1 LIGAVLPV
9 ASRKR
14 VMVFCI
20 GNPTSTFGGGGG
32 TKLFCSQPLNAT
44 NADRAKDTRQAV
56 ATLCLTAL
64 FSPMD
69 AGERIG
75 FIPVPQFVLFEK
87 RFFVRKKAVGYPMK
101 KAFRY
106 PVKIAT
112 IRLQ

>member
-1 LIGAVLPV
+1 
-9 ASRKR
+9 
-14 VMVFCI
+14 MVFCI

-64 FSPMD
+64 FRPMD

-87 RFFVRKKAVGYPMK
+87 SSFVRKKAVGYPMK
-101 KAFRY
+101 RAFRY
-106 PVKIAT
+106 PMKIAT

>member
-1 LIGAVLPV
+1 
-9 ASRKR
+9 
-14 VMVFCI
+14 MVFCI

-64 FSPMD
+64 FRPMD

-75 FIPVPQFVLFEK
+75 FIPVPQFVLFAKSSFVLKNGVGHPMK
-87 RFFVRKKAVGYPMK
+87 RAIRYPMT
-101 KAFRY
+101 
-106 PVKIAT
+106 IAT
-112 IRLQ
+112 IRLQWNS